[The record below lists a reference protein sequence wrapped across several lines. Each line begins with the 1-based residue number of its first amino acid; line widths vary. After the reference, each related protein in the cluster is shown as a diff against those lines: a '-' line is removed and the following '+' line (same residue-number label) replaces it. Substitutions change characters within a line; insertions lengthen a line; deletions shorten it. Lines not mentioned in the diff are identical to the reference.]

1 MQFNQNAHPTVTSE
15 QWKILVQAAQDKAK
29 LAELFDQNRD
39 RLKRIVSSSMDRRVQ
54 GRMDAS
60 DVLQETFIE
69 AFGRVHEYLAAP
81 SVSLFVWLRF
91 LAKQRLALMHRQHM
105 GVQARDAR
113 RDLPLPEGA
122 NGHAAVS
129 ELAAQLA
136 ARLTT
141 ASAALS
147 RKELGLNIHNALDK
161 LDEKSRE
168 IQLLRHFEQLTN
180 CESAEV
186 LQISPT
192 ATHNR
197 YIRALERLK
206 RMLSPIAG
214 SDA

>member
-1 MQFNQNAHPTVTSE
+1 MQFNQNAHPTVTPE

-81 SVSLFVWLRF
+81 NVSLFVWLRF
-91 LAKQRLALMHRQHM
+91 LAKQRLAMMHRQHL

-113 RDLPLPEGA
+113 RDMPLPEFA
-122 NGHAAVS
+122 NGHDAVS

-147 RKELGLNIHNALDK
+147 RKELGLNIQNALEK
-161 LDEKSRE
+161 LDDKSRE
-168 IQLLRHFEQLTN
+168 ILLLRHFEQLSN
-180 CESAEV
+180 SESAEV

-206 RMLSPIAG
+206 RMLNAIAG
-214 SDA
+214 SEA